1 MNPETKQFILEKLV
15 DINEKRKIIVHQMEL
30 IDDRIKT
37 IRTLMEDVESAYN
50 DIFIA
55 VRKE

>member
-1 MNPETKQFILEKLV
+1 MNSETKQFILEKLV